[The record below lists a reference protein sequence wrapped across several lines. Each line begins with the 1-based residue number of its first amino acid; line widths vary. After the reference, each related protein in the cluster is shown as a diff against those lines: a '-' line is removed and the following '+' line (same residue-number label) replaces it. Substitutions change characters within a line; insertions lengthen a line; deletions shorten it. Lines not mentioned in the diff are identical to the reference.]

1 MKYYQL
7 SRQINQQKTEHIA
20 RTGADVVAVGCPAC
34 LMHIKDG
41 LAQDGIAVE
50 TKHIVE
56 LLAESYGL
64 HQQNR
69 EVQS

>member
-1 MKYYQL
+1 
-7 SRQINQQKTEHIA
+7 
-20 RTGADVVAVGCPAC
+20 
-34 LMHIKDG
+34 MHIKDG